1 MFMASSRSPDINYNG
16 SGYFDETARNAI
28 INADRKQ
35 LTERRKRVINKFYEI
50 EAAEGFRIDSY
61 IKLSEIGDEEM
72 YKDCFARTERCSIL
86 KKMICKNNDC
96 PFYKSKKQHEE
107 DIKKYPQFNHIQ
119 KESDEDDMCDKQ
131 KS

>member
-50 EAAEGFRIDSY
+50 AAAEGFRIDSY

-72 YKDCFARTERCSIL
+72 YKDCFARTERCSFINQRNNTRRIL
-86 KKMICKNNDC
+86 KNIPNSITYKKNLTKMICVTNRNL
-96 PFYKSKKQHEE
+96 ER
-107 DIKKYPQFNHIQ
+107 
-119 KESDEDDMCDKQ
+119 
-131 KS
+131 

>member
-50 EAAEGFRIDSY
+50 I
-61 IKLSEIGDEEM
+61 IK
-72 YKDCFARTERCSIL
+72 
-86 KKMICKNNDC
+86 
-96 PFYKSKKQHEE
+96 
-107 DIKKYPQFNHIQ
+107 
-119 KESDEDDMCDKQ
+119 
-131 KS
+131 